1 MLDVEVVG
9 IVRET
14 SQFLFTGGMVFLSPG
29 TRDAHPQMELIENAH
44 VRLRNHEK
52 DVPAL
57 RQDAIAALAA
67 PGTPVLDLH
76 AVLDRVGTAISLERV
91 AQGLLGLAVAAAA
104 LVFVGQ
110 ALARSVSLI
119 DDDAIVLRA
128 ARVHPSGP
136 GGGGDGTPPRDG
148 GRGGARRPAGHL
160 GPRRLASPSGT
171 HARWIRRSAIRST
184 GRSLVLPWC

>member
-1 MLDVEVVG
+1 
-9 IVRET
+9 
-14 SQFLFTGGMVFLSPG
+14 MVFLSPG

-57 RQDAIAALAA
+57 RQDAIDALAA
-67 PGTPVLDLH
+67 PGTPVLVLH

-128 ARVHPSGP
+128 LGFTRQDRAVAAAAP
-136 GGGGDGTPPRDG
+136 
-148 GRGGARRPAGHL
+148 HL
-160 GPRRLASPSGT
+160 VTACVAVPVALLGSASLRT
-171 HARWIRRSAIRST
+171 TCVRWRSRRSRSWRT
-184 GRSLVLPWC
+184 CRCGSRRASSSSRPWSLP